1 MPASLAARNSAA
13 SSSAPAGPQ
22 MSRARSSSTVQRQ
35 ALGVLHAGQLRDR
48 VPHPALLATNDA
60 LRVKGPAPLASC
72 TRTPHCCDW
81 SLTVC
86 AARRGT
92 SWSGRCSLRAVTLQA
107 TRPASATCHRRSR
120 RGAPRRDRTPSRRQS
135 ACPRQNR
142 TARCLVPV
150 VLAAECRAM
159 ASVTSLV
166 TASGRSRRAVAT
178 RTSCPDRRVAIM
190 RAAARAAPSLCSAQ
204 RCRSGQAASMS
215 SMLPRTFGACAAAAP
230 TPGALPSNSCRTCR
244 CLPLHSRRAVC
255 SPARATRSALSE
267 LGLDQAGH

>member
-120 RGAPRRDRTPSRRQS
+120 RARH
-135 ACPRQNR
+135 AE
-142 TARCLVPV
+142 TARRHDGSQRARARIELRVAWCQSSS
-150 VLAAECRAM
+150 AAECRAM

-215 SMLPRTFGACAAAAP
+215 SVLPRTFGACAAAAP

-267 LGLDQAGH
+267 LGLNQAGH